1 MASERFV
8 SVVAALWCAAAI
20 AEPLVGPNV
29 GNADTLISEAS
40 RLYNKK
46 QYAKAVDQYL
56 KATRVAPGNLNTYLQ
71 LARASVLAK
80 QLQRGCYAY
89 RVYLKASPDTPDRKK
104 AAAESDQCE
113 RQLKNAKGQPPDLS
127 QKYVETRAAFFAQL
141 DKNVVMGPGGASE
154 ELQTL
159 VKDGFLGPELADM
172 AQKLGSAAVAE
183 AEGIHKRALA
193 NEKLPAESLR
203 SARPL
208 FQIAADTGVTSTHS
222 AAVTAFLDGLAE
234 FTEKNYKRATQL
246 FGEASKADPSNK
258 EYAFYRGLSLFQSGD
273 RLGALKALEADL
285 KDDPRTAVLRT
296 SLALGNSPEVGA
308 AELERLLFSTRFPA
322 EKQ

>member
-1 MASERFV
+1 MASERAIAFGLV
-8 SVVAALWCAAAI
+8 LWSTLSL
-20 AEPLVGPNV
+20 AEPLVGPSV
-29 GNADTLISEAS
+29 GNADTLVSEAS

-46 QYAKAVDQYL
+46 QYAKAVDLYL
-56 KATRVAPGNLNTYLQ
+56 KATRVAPATLNTYLQ

-104 AAAESDQCE
+104 AAAEGEQCE

-141 DKNVVMGPGGASE
+141 DKAVVLGPEGAAEHLRS
-154 ELQTL
+154 L
-159 VKDGFLGPELADM
+159 VKDGFLGPDLADM
-172 AQKLGSAAVAE
+172 AQKLGAAAVAE

-193 NEKLPAESLR
+193 NEKLGPEVLR

-208 FQIAADTGVTSTHS
+208 FQIAADSGVSGSNSPAITS
-222 AAVTAFLDGLAE
+222 FLDGLAE
-234 FTEKNYKRATQL
+234 LGEKDFKRATTH
-246 FGEASKADPSNK
+246 FGEAAKADPTNK
-258 EYAFYRGLSLFQSGD
+258 EYAFYRGLSLYLAGD
-273 RLGALKALEADL
+273 KLGALKALEADL

-308 AELERLLFSTRFPA
+308 AELERLLFSTRFPP
-322 EKQ
+322 EK